1 MEYYIYKGPVL
12 EFDRC
17 IENNWYGK
25 TKAVSMA
32 KAKSN
37 LIYQYKKSTG
47 KRSNAKI
54 DLPGKL
60 VVEGDY
66 HGGNTQY

>member
-1 MEYYIYKGPVL
+1 MKYYIYKGPVL

-17 IENNWYGK
+17 IENNWFGK
-25 TKAVSMA
+25 TKAASKA

-47 KRSNAKI
+47 RLPKTKI

-60 VVEGDY
+60 VLEGEY
-66 HGGNTQY
+66 YGGNSKY